1 MLAIYPEVR
10 TSNTSQR
17 TLDWVFDSSDTQILD
32 PILSSQLRYQWS
44 FIDDPIA
51 NRYIREQ
58 NLSSSARMVVPSSV
72 LRDENYYLVRVNVTN
87 YDSTYSKVREV
98 RFVPINCQ
106 YYVING

>member
-1 MLAIYPEVR
+1 VLAIYPEVR
-10 TSNTSQR
+10 TSNTSQKSI
-17 TLDWVFDSSDTQILD
+17 DWVFDSSDTQILD
-32 PILSSQLRYQWS
+32 PILRSQLRYKWA

-51 NRYIREQ
+51 DRYIRQQ
-58 NLSSSARMVVPSSV
+58 NLSADPRMVVPSSI
-72 LRDENYYLVRVNVTN
+72 LRDENYYLVRINVTN

>member
-1 MLAIYPEVR
+1 VLAIYPEVR

-44 FIDDPIA
+44 FIVDPIA

-58 NLSSSARMVVPSSV
+58 NLSSRARMVVPSSV

>member
-10 TSNTSQR
+10 TSNTSQKSI
-17 TLDWVFDSSDTQILD
+17 DWVFDSSDTQILD
-32 PILSSQLRYQWS
+32 PILRSQLRYKWA

-51 NRYIREQ
+51 DRYIRQQ
-58 NLSSSARMVVPSSV
+58 NLSSDARMVVPSSI
-72 LRDENYYLVRVNVTN
+72 LRDENYYLVRINVTN